1 MQRVTGA
8 AHHRPMTN
16 GEIVSRYERD
26 GYVVIPEVI
35 DRELVAEV
43 QGHVEWLERRHPDL
57 RPEQF
62 HHHLIVDDPFWI
74 RLCTDPRLIDV
85 IEPFLGPDIALFGA
99 HYISKPPR
107 SGQPV
112 LWHQDGNYWPLEPME
127 VITIWLAGDD
137 STPENGCMRVIPGSH
152 RTRRLHEHR
161 RTEDAP
167 NVLSSTLDHDV
178 DEAAAVDVV
187 VPAGGVSLHDPYI
200 IHGSEANRSERRRIG
215 LTLRYIPTT
224 TRIVKADHPAYL
236 CRGSAVAGINTYPPW
251 PRFRPGDHYPF
262 RACDQP
268 PWA

>member
-1 MQRVTGA
+1 M
-8 AHHRPMTN
+8 
-16 GEIVSRYERD
+16 
-26 GYVVIPEVI
+26 
-35 DRELVAEV
+35 
-43 QGHVEWLERRHPDL
+43 
-57 RPEQF
+57 
-62 HHHLIVDDPFWI
+62 IVDDPFWI

-152 RTRRLHEHR
+152 RMKRLHEHR

-167 NVLSSTLDHDV
+167 NVLSSTLDQDV

-187 VPAGGVSLHDPYI
+187 VPAGGLSLHDPYI
-200 IHGSEANRSERRRIG
+200 IHGSKANRSERRRIG

-224 TRIVKADHPAYL
+224 TRILRGGPSGVPVPRQRRRRDQHLPAL
-236 CRGSAVAGINTYPPW
+236 APLPSRRPLLVPRLRPAPVGVRNQAGGSLDW
-251 PRFRPGDHYPF
+251 
-262 RACDQP
+262 
-268 PWA
+268 